1 MASNNTENKMNNE
14 IKVAEIEVVDG
25 NPVVRGTIGDRTWVA
40 EPLRWGSKML
50 MKAVGDDLTRG
61 ERIALGHAAKK
72 ALKTAGVALPE
83 ALLKRPRKA
92 KVEVV
97 TPAASESSDSGERT
111 EVEFTTLEEAVAE
124 VS

>member
-25 NPVVRGTIGDRTWVA
+25 NPVVRGTIGDRAWVA

>member
-1 MASNNTENKMNNE
+1 MVSNNTENKMNNE

-83 ALLKRPRKA
+83 AVLKRPRKA

-97 TPAASESSDSGERT
+97 TPAASETSDSGERT
-111 EVEFTTLEEAVAE
+111 EVEFTTLEDAVAE

>member
-83 ALLKRPRKA
+83 AVLKRPRKA

-97 TPAASESSDSGERT
+97 TPAASEASDSGERT